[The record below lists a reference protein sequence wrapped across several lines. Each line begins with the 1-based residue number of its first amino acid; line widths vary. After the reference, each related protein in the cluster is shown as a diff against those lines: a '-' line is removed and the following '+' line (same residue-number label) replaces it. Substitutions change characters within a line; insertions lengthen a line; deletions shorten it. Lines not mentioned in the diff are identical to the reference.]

1 LLYDT
6 VRRNVAPNVA
16 YCQLGATVDEN
27 HVDAVLY
34 FRITRKEFTMAER
47 LKHPGADIAPYLI
60 ADIERVMTP
69 ALVVYTDIVA
79 SNIDVT
85 LRLLDGDPDRWRPH
99 VKTSKIASVMR
110 RMVERGISSFK
121 CSTTLELSTIC
132 ETGARDALLAYPA
145 TGANARR
152 AREIARQFPDV
163 RLSALVEDAEQI
175 EAWRGGPLGL
185 FIDVNPGMDRTGI
198 EQARGDEIINLA
210 RAILSAGLEFRGLHY
225 YDGHLS
231 KHDLADRERIAHQG
245 YDRLMEIVAAFE
257 RNDIHVSEVITAGT
271 PAFPCSIS
279 YSQFSGASFIHRVSP
294 GTVVYSDCTSLAQ
307 LPESWGYRPA
317 AIVVS
322 TVVSRPTSHRITCD
336 AGHKTVSAD
345 AGVPTCLVLGRADL
359 DPARPSEEH
368 LPIDLTDES
377 RPLAVGDALY
387 LVPRHVCPTV
397 NNFDHAIMVED
408 GRIVSIERVTAR
420 GREAPISKLD
430 AD

>member
-1 LLYDT
+1 
-6 VRRNVAPNVA
+6 
-16 YCQLGATVDEN
+16 
-27 HVDAVLY
+27 
-34 FRITRKEFTMAER
+34 MAER
-47 LKHPGADIAPYLI
+47 LKHPGADLAPYLI
-60 ADIERVMTP
+60 NDIERVMTP
-69 ALVVYTDIVA
+69 ALVIYTDIVD
-79 SNIDVT
+79 SNINVT
-85 LRLLDGDPDRWRPH
+85 LRLLDGRADGWRPH

-110 RMVERGISSFK
+110 RMVERGISNFK
-121 CSTTLELSTIC
+121 CSTTLELATIC
-132 ETGARDALLAYPA
+132 EVGARDALLAYPA

-152 AREIARQFPDV
+152 AREIANKFPDV

-175 EAWRGGPLGL
+175 EAWRGSRFGL

-198 EQARGDEIINLA
+198 EQARGDEIISLA
-210 RAILSAGLEFRGLHY
+210 RAIRSAGLEFRGLHY

-231 KHDLADRERIAHQG
+231 KYDLAEREQIAHQG

-257 RNDIHVSEVITAGT
+257 RRDIPVAEVITAGT

-279 YSQFSGASFIHRVSP
+279 YPQFSGASFIHRVSP

-317 AIVVS
+317 AVVVS

-359 DPARPSEEH
+359 NPARPSEEH

-377 RPLAVGDALY
+377 QPLALGDALY

-397 NNFDHAIMVED
+397 NNFDHAIIVEG
-408 GRIVSIERVTAR
+408 GRVTSMERVTAR
-420 GREAPISKLD
+420 GREAPISTVN